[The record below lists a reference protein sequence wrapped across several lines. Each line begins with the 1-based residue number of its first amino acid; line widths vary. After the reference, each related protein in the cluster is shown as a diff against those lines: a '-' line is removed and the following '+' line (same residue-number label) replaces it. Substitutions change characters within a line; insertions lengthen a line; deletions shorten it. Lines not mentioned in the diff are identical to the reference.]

1 MYLFTL
7 DTFKIFSLALDC
19 PPLIMIC
26 FSLDVFKS
34 IFFAIC
40 SPYWI
45 GRVLSSAKF
54 DVSVIIFWELF
65 QPQFLSHILEI
76 WRYKCQVFH
85 LSGSWSSV
93 YFSVYFLC
101 VAQIRKNILI
111 CLQVFWFYHLSSPVY
126 SWTHSVSSCLFV
138 CFGMGVI
145 SYWLVYF
152 YTFYF

>member
-19 PPLIMIC
+19 PSLIMC
-26 FSLDVFKS
+26 FSLDFFKL

-40 SPYWI
+40 SPSWI

-54 DVSVIIFWELF
+54 NVSVIIFWELF
-65 QPQFLSHILEI
+65 QPQFLSHLLEI
-76 WRYKCQVFH
+76 WWYKCQVFH

-101 VAQIRKNILI
+101 VTQIRKIILI

-126 SWTHSVSSCLFV
+126 NWTHSVSSCLFV